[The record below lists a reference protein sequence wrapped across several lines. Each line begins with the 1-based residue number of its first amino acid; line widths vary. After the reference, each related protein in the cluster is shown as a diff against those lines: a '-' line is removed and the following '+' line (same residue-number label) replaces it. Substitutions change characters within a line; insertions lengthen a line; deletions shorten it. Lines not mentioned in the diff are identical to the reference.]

1 MITILRDKEITD
13 KLVFLAEDDGEP
25 IGSIICTTDGETLFV
40 EKIETQ
46 YIMLVDGLM
55 RTAMNYALNRY
66 INKCTVNMQSEA
78 VWSELIKRGFVQNN
92 NNNIAD
98 IDNFFTSHKSC
109 KNQRNPLVIMAK
121 MSYNYT

>member
-1 MITILRDKEITD
+1 MITILRNKDISD
-13 KLVFLAEDDGEP
+13 KLVFEAKDDNTPVGTVT
-25 IGSIICTTDGETLFV
+25 CTTDGETLFV

-66 INKCTVNMQSEA
+66 INKCTVNMQPEA

-109 KNQRNPLVIMAK
+109 KN
-121 MSYNYT
+121 

>member
-1 MITILRDKEITD
+1 MITILKDKEIPD

-109 KNQRNPLVIMAK
+109 KN
-121 MSYNYT
+121 